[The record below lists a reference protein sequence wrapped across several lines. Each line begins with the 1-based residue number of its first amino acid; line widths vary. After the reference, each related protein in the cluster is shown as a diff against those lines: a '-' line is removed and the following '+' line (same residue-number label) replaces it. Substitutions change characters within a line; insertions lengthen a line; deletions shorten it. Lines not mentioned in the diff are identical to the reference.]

1 MNFDNN
7 FLKQQITHLQN
18 RKDAAQTA
26 LEKVQITESEQF
38 ELDNALLQKQQER
51 LSYFSQEDQKNIE
64 KYFTLENQIDLMQ
77 KEIQNKIEKDLDN
90 GIYTLKLK
98 EIENL
103 QKEKN
108 EIGEYFKTN
117 PYILEYITSLNQHNP
132 QLN

>member
-18 RKDAAQTA
+18 RKDTAQTA

-77 KEIQNKIEKDLDN
+77 KEIQNKIEKNLDN

>member
-77 KEIQNKIEKDLDN
+77 KEIQNKIEKNLDN